1 MEGETSN
8 AQSPNSEKKKRLR
21 DISSNGDVLVNRGKP
36 VSEKWKPVWIWL
48 QSLNRTKIVDSA
60 EVSAW
65 LESNPTYATE
75 MKQFHSHGVL
85 VHYVQKCHQR
95 LVHGR
100 NCKGEGGKKPPAV
113 VKKPPERRLTNEI
126 RLPNGRFGSKVSR
139 EGSEE
144 KQEDAYQLQW
154 SQELVQNLLPPAKA
168 AKYDSDKA
176 EEASILDAETW
187 REQWRLLLDTEK
199 SNAEVL

>member
-1 MEGETSN
+1 MQMEGETSN

-100 NCKGEGGKKPPAV
+100 NCKGEGGKKV
-113 VKKPPERRLTNEI
+113 
-126 RLPNGRFGSKVSR
+126 RFSNCFELSCIGLCFL
-139 EGSEE
+139 G
-144 KQEDAYQLQW
+144 AYGEFCFEC
-154 SQELVQNLLPPAKA
+154 SHPLL
-168 AKYDSDKA
+168 
-176 EEASILDAETW
+176 
-187 REQWRLLLDTEK
+187 
-199 SNAEVL
+199 